1 MVSAEMLLYLRNR
14 HGVRKC
20 LPTLLGKLSM
30 AAPQSSSSRQTMP
43 AQARR
48 DQLILATIKCIA
60 TKGLSG
66 TTMVD
71 ITTEAGLSLGIVNLH
86 FKSKEKLLVDT
97 LRYISDEYTSGLDK
111 IFNDQSKTTKEK
123 IITWVSYD
131 FSRKITERNKLAVW
145 FAFWG
150 ETKSRPT
157 YLAICANYISDIASN
172 LTQLFT
178 QLKEEG
184 YYEQVNPT
192 LVCTCYT
199 AMADG
204 LWLDLLVTPKG
215 LTPNQARGVT
225 MHYLATQ
232 FPKHFTA

>member
-1 MVSAEMLLYLRNR
+1 MEKAEKKR
-14 HGVRKC
+14 C
-20 LPTLLGKLSM
+20 LSTLLGNLSM
-30 AAPQSSSSRQTMP
+30 AVPQSSGSRQTMP

-66 TTMVD
+66 TTMAD

-86 FKSKEKLLVDT
+86 FKSKEKLLIDT

-111 IFNDQSKTTKEK
+111 IFNDQSKTVQEK
-123 IITWVSYD
+123 IIAWVSYD
-131 FSRKITERNKLAVW
+131 FSRKITDRNKLAVW

-157 YLAICANYISDIASN
+157 YLAICANYINELAGN

-178 QLKEEG
+178 LLKQEG
-184 YYEQVNPT
+184 NYGQVNPT

-215 LTPNQARGVT
+215 LTPTQARGVT

-232 FPKHFTA
+232 FPDHFTA

>member
-1 MVSAEMLLYLRNR
+1 MVSAEMLLYRRNR

-184 YYEQVNPT
+184 NYEQVNPT

>member
-1 MVSAEMLLYLRNR
+1 MVGAGYLFNRWNR
-14 HGVRKC
+14 HEKQKC
-20 LPTLLGKLSM
+20 LPTLFGKSSM
-30 AAPQSSSSRQTMP
+30 AAPQPSSARQTMP

-111 IFNDQSKTTKEK
+111 IFNDPSKTTKEK

-131 FSRKITERNKLAVW
+131 FSRKITDRNKLAVW

-157 YLAICANYISDIASN
+157 YLAICANYINDIAGN

-178 QLKEEG
+178 QLKHEG
-184 YYEQVNPT
+184 NYEQVNPI
-192 LVCTCYT
+192 LVCNCYT

-204 LWLDLLVTPKG
+204 LWLDLLITPKG
-215 LTPNQARGVT
+215 LTPDQARGVT

-232 FPKHFTA
+232 FPNHFTA